1 LVGNPDWHT
10 HQLNSSF
17 FIGLISVA
25 TAVCVWG
32 VQLPVAKDA
41 FEVVDLY
48 HMTSIRYAVPALLM
62 LPVLALLEGR
72 ASLSYRGAAVPAVV
86 LGVIGMCGSPML
98 VFIGMAMSRSEHAAV
113 IVSLQPSIAAL
124 ALWFLR
130 GIRPAN
136 FTVGCIALALT
147 GVVLVVTKGQLVF
160 VESYRELVGDFII
173 LLGAACWV
181 VYTMGTSRLAGWSIW
196 RITVLTMI
204 PGALA
209 TVLITQVMVFI
220 GYIHTPS
227 ATQLLAVGWE
237 LGYLTF
243 IGVVFAMLAWN
254 FGNRRI
260 GPQNAT
266 LLINLLP
273 VSTFVF
279 RAIQGYRF
287 APIEIIGAALV
298 VTALIANNLYLR
310 AIHRSQSRS
319 KARAS

>member
-1 LVGNPDWHT
+1 M
-10 HQLNSSF
+10 NSGF
-17 FIGLISVA
+17 FIGLVAVA

-32 VQLPVAKDA
+32 IQLPVAEDA
-41 FEVVDLY
+41 FEIVDLY
-48 HMTSIRYAVPALLM
+48 HMTSIRYAIPALLM

-72 ASLSYRGAAVPAVV
+72 SSLSYRGAVAPAII
-86 LGVIGMCGSPML
+86 LGLIGMCGSPML
-98 VFIGMAMSRSEHAAV
+98 VFIGMAMSRAEHAAV
-113 IVSLQPSIAAL
+113 IVALQPSIAAI
-124 ALWFLR
+124 ALWLLR

-136 FTVGCIALALT
+136 FTVGCIALAFM
-147 GVVLVVTKGQLVF
+147 GVVLVVTKGQLIF
-160 VESYRELVGDFII
+160 VDSPRQLVGDVII

-181 VYTMGTSRLAGWSIW
+181 VYTMGTSRLAGWSTW

-204 PGALA
+204 PGAIA
-209 TVLITQVMVFI
+209 TVLVTEVMVFT
-220 GYIHTPS
+220 GHIHTPS
-227 ATQLLAVGWE
+227 SSELLAVGWE

-287 APIEIIGAALV
+287 ETIELVGAGLV
-298 VTALIANNLYLR
+298 VTALVANNLYLR
-310 AIHRSQSRS
+310 TLHRRLIGTTT
-319 KARAS
+319 A

>member
-1 LVGNPDWHT
+1 MQSGFLVG
-10 HQLNSSF
+10 
-17 FIGLISVA
+17 LIAVA

-32 VQLPVAKDA
+32 IQLPIAKDA
-41 FEVVDLY
+41 FAIVDLY
-48 HMTSIRYAVPALLM
+48 HLTAIRYAVPALLM
-62 LPVLALLEGR
+62 LPMLALLEGKR
-72 ASLSYRGAAVPAVV
+72 SLAYDGAIVPAAI
-86 LGVIGMCGSPML
+86 LGVIGMCGSPLL
-98 VFIGMAMSRSEHAAV
+98 VFIGMAMSRAEHTAV
-113 IVSLQPSIAAL
+113 IVALQPSIAAL
-124 ALWFLR
+124 GLWLFR

-136 FTVGCIALALT
+136 FTMACIALAFT
-147 GVVLVVTKGQLVF
+147 GVVLVVTKGQLLF
-160 VESYRELVGDFII
+160 VESPRELAGDLLIV
-173 LLGAACWV
+173 LGAACWV
-181 VYTMGTSRLAGWSIW
+181 VYTMGTSRLAGWSTW

-209 TVLITQVMVFI
+209 NVLVTEVMVFSGHI
-220 GYIHTPS
+220 NTPTF
-227 ATQLLAVGWE
+227 TQLNAVSWQLA
-237 LGYLTF
+237 YLSF

-287 APIEIIGAALV
+287 ELIEIIGVALV

-310 AIHRSQSRS
+310 ALHRRLSSAAVS
-319 KARAS
+319 P